1 MDSDR
6 TKLAHS
12 IFARAMEVP
21 EGEREAFVREEC
33 EGDADVRAIVSSLLG
48 SVDRLGGFLEQ
59 PAAPA
64 IAAPVD
70 DEPAP
75 DAVGDYLITGVLG
88 VGGMATV
95 YEAIQ
100 DQPKRRV
107 ALKVMHQ
114 SMADEEVRQRFAFET
129 ETLARLVHPGIARIY
144 EAGSAPLGGPSLSPF
159 FAMELIED
167 ASPITAFADARGL
180 GLRERLSMFLD
191 VCDAV
196 RFGHQN
202 GVIHRDIK
210 PGNVLV
216 GADGAPRVID
226 FGIARASRA
235 GAESITVATDASRLI
250 GTLNYMSP
258 EQCNTPSEIDIR
270 SDVYSLGVLLY
281 QLVTGALPHD
291 LKGRSIPE
299 AVRCITEDTPA
310 PVRTLKPAAA
320 GDLDAIVAQAIE
332 KDRDRRYGSAWA
344 LAEDIRRYL
353 GSRPVQARHA
363 GSLYQLR
370 KFAARNR
377 ALTVAAAIALVSLL
391 VGLGLTAR
399 AARVANRALAE
410 AEQRASELETVT
422 AFQESL
428 LSGIDVEEMGE
439 QLRLA
444 LAAAAGGD
452 DTLLIDDGTNYT
464 SVALGLID
472 DSILQRSHASIN
484 VQFADEP
491 ALRGRML
498 QRLATTMHTLGLHR
512 AAMPVLEDA
521 YAVRQASLGEDHP
534 DTLQSLQAMGSLH
547 SVLGEYEEARRLLED
562 ALERSRRALGPDHR
576 ATLRIGT
583 TLGGALRRMGDR
595 DGAERVWRETLA
607 GQRRALG
614 PSDPETLRTLNNV
627 GIIDAMAGRL
637 DAAAEAWREVIEQRR
652 SVDGVD
658 SPEYLGTLGNLGVL
672 LTDMGRYDEAK
683 PLVEESL
690 EAHRRRLG
698 DLHTSTLQSMTA
710 LADLLL
716 ETGDLAGAEALY
728 LECLEG
734 RRAALG
740 PTHGSTLLSEASY
753 ASVRHRLG
761 HSQEA
766 EAALRHALGLQRE
779 HVGVDHPETLAS
791 VDLLIGIR
799 QDQGA
804 IDEAIAL
811 SAEAL
816 ELSAGS
822 LPPRHWGLGARL
834 SRHGELLLD
843 AGDMAGSEQP
853 LRDGYAFLRDSLGK
867 SHPLT
872 IAAAERLARYSEVHG
887 TGGGSAPP

>member
-6 TKLAHS
+6 TRLAHS

-21 EGEREAFVREEC
+21 DGEREAYVRAQC
-33 EGDADVRAIVSSLLG
+33 EGDADVLALVSSLLG
-48 SVDRLGGFLEQ
+48 SVDRLEGFLEQ
-59 PAAPA
+59 PPAPA
-64 IAAPVD
+64 MGAPIA

-88 VGGMATV
+88 AGGMATV

-114 SMADEEVRQRFAFET
+114 SMADEEARQRFAFET

-167 ASPITAFADARGL
+167 ASPITEYAEANGL
-180 GLRERLSMFLD
+180 GLRARLSMFLD

-235 GAESITVATDASRLI
+235 GADSITIATDASRLI

-258 EQCNTPSEIDIR
+258 EQCNAPSEIDIR

-281 QLVTGALPHD
+281 QLVTGVLPHD

-299 AVRCITEDTPA
+299 AVRCISEDTP
-310 PVRTLKPAAA
+310 VRAGTHRPSAA
-320 GDLDAIVAQAIE
+320 GDLDAIIAQAIE
-332 KDRDRRYGSAWA
+332 KDRTLRYGSAWA
-344 LAEDIRRYL
+344 LAEDIRRHL
-353 GSRPVQARHA
+353 GNRPVQARHA
-363 GSLYQLR
+363 GALYQLR

-377 ALTVAAAIALVSLL
+377 SLTAAAAIALVSLL

-399 AARVANRALAE
+399 AAQVANRALAE

-422 AFQESL
+422 AYQESL
-428 LSGIDVEEMGE
+428 LSGIDAREMGE

-444 LAAAAGGD
+444 LEQAAGEHGSEA
-452 DTLLIDDGTNYT
+452 LLGEETNFT

-472 DSILQRSHASIN
+472 ESILQRSHASIN
-484 VQFADEP
+484 TQFSDEP

-498 QRLATTMHTLGLHR
+498 QRLATTMHTLGLHK
-512 AAMPVLEDA
+512 AAMPVLHDA
-521 YAVRQASLGEDHP
+521 YDVRRAHLGEDHP
-534 DTLQSLQAMGSLH
+534 DTLQSMQALGSLH
-547 SVLGEYEEARRLLED
+547 SVLGEYEQACSMLED
-562 ALERSRRALGPDHR
+562 ALERSRRTLGPEHR

-595 DGAERVWRETLA
+595 AGAERVWKETLE

-627 GIIDAMAGRL
+627 GIIYAMEGRL
-637 DAAAEAWREVIEQRR
+637 DEAAEAWREVIEQRR
-652 SVDGVD
+652 KDAGVD

-672 LTDMGRYDEAK
+672 LTDMGRYDEAM
-683 PLVEESL
+683 PLVEEAL
-690 EAHRRRLG
+690 GANRRRLG

-716 ETGDLAGAEALY
+716 ETGDLVGAEALY

-761 HSQEA
+761 HSREA
-766 EAALRHALGLQRE
+766 EAALRRALAQQRE
-779 HVGVDHPETLAS
+779 HVGADHPETLAS
-791 VDLLIGIR
+791 IDLLIGMR
-799 QDQGA
+799 HDLG
-804 IDEAIAL
+804 DLDGAIAL
-811 SAEAL
+811 STEVI
-816 ELSAGS
+816 ELSLGA
-822 LPPRHWGLGARL
+822 LPPRHWALGARMSL
-834 SRHGELLLD
+834 YGELLLD
-843 AGDMAGSEQP
+843 AGDHAGAEQP
-853 LRDGYAFLRDSLGK
+853 LRDGHEFLLESLGAT
-867 SHPLT
+867 HPLT
-872 IAAAERLARYSEVHG
+872 VTAAERLARYS
-887 TGGGSAPP
+887 SLQKAAPP